1 MNKPNQHLL
10 LNIYEAASGR
20 TEEAEHDP
28 RVVAFVNLIEQRGAS
43 KVDWYWCGR
52 VYEERRKMKSE
63 ARQNNDERVAP
74 DGILIPTND
83 YSFLLLQGWTIF

>member
-43 KVDWYWCGR
+43 KVD
-52 VYEERRKMKSE
+52 
-63 ARQNNDERVAP
+63 
-74 DGILIPTND
+74 
-83 YSFLLLQGWTIF
+83 